1 MLGISG
7 WSRVGPLGSLLPA
20 LPSFVPPPVSGE
32 FGIKVH
38 NRGAI
43 FTGYPAT
50 TERAEVPVR
59 REGSHLSLLFDTPAR
74 LFRRWAAVY
83 HSILGLAALFLSR
96 IGGELKIDSTN

>member
-7 WSRVGPLGSLLPA
+7 RSRVGPLGSLLPA

-32 FGIKVH
+32 FEIKVH

-59 REGSHLSLLFDTPAR
+59 REGSHLSLLLIPRHA
-74 LFRRWAAVY
+74 Y
-83 HSILGLAALFLSR
+83 LGLGLRCIIRFLV
-96 IGGELKIDSTN
+96 